1 MLFQL
6 NHMTIFLGYYLS
18 PCNLW
23 TIHDEKNFISVC
35 QLLSTLQ
42 LGTGIA
48 AFLWVFRRALYFQM
62 KAAKVKKY
70 VLSKYFHFWFMITF
84 STHTTS
90 SSMYFFNSDRISLR
104 GLKLS
109 GQSLS
114 SAETRPPVRNREN
127 QSYQLLMMST
137 LTGHSC

>member
-1 MLFQL
+1 MLTEFGIHDILESCDAYKKQYDALFQL

-62 KAAKVKKY
+62 KAAKVK
-70 VLSKYFHFWFMITF
+70 V
-84 STHTTS
+84 S
-90 SSMYFFNSDRISLR
+90 SFLVYD
-104 GLKLS
+104 
-109 GQSLS
+109 
-114 SAETRPPVRNREN
+114 
-127 QSYQLLMMST
+127 
-137 LTGHSC
+137 

>member
-1 MLFQL
+1 MVNFIEVNICLALMVRSLLYWSIFGTWLCTLQENTMLFQL

-23 TIHDEKNFISVC
+23 TIHDEKNFIAVC

-62 KAAKVKKY
+62 KAAKVEK
-70 VLSKYFHFWFMITF
+70 
-84 STHTTS
+84 
-90 SSMYFFNSDRISLR
+90 
-104 GLKLS
+104 
-109 GQSLS
+109 
-114 SAETRPPVRNREN
+114 
-127 QSYQLLMMST
+127 
-137 LTGHSC
+137 